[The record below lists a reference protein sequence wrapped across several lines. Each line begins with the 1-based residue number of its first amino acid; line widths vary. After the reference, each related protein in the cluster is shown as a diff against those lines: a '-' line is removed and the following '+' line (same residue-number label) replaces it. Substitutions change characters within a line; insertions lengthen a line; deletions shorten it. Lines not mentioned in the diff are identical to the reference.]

1 MIERVARIGASHLST
16 HGGCRNG
23 AVCRAAARLRGAARE
38 RKLMRKGG
46 RAEGRKGGRA
56 EGRTG
61 GRADGRTG
69 GRAAGGSRR
78 ARGTRIPRR
87 HASPAFAARKRITGH
102 RITQH
107 RITERG
113 HTT

>member
-1 MIERVARIGASHLST
+1 MIERVARIGASYLST

-23 AVCRAAARLRGAARE
+23 AVCRAAARLRRTARE
-38 RKLMRKGG
+38 RKLM
-46 RAEGRKGGRA
+46 
-56 EGRTG
+56 RTG

-69 GRAAGGSRR
+69 GRADGRRVAGGSRR

>member
-38 RKLMRKGG
+38 RKLMR
-46 RAEGRKGGRA
+46 
-56 EGRTG
+56 TG

-69 GRAAGGSRR
+69 GRADGRR
-78 ARGTRIPRR
+78 AAADGHVAREIPRR

>member
-38 RKLMRKGG
+38 RKLMRTGG
-46 RAEGRKGGRA
+46 RAD
-56 EGRTG
+56 GRTG

-69 GRAAGGSRR
+69 GRADGRR
-78 ARGTRIPRR
+78 AAADGHVAREIPRR

>member
-1 MIERVARIGASHLST
+1 MIDRVARIGASYLST

-56 EGRTG
+56 EGRK
-61 GRADGRTG
+61 
-69 GRAAGGSRR
+69 GGSRR

>member
-1 MIERVARIGASHLST
+1 MIERVARIGASYLST

-23 AVCRAAARLRGAARE
+23 AVCRAAARLRRTARE
-38 RKLMRKGG
+38 RKLMRTGG
-46 RAEGRKGGRA
+46 RAD
-56 EGRTG
+56 GRTG

-69 GRAAGGSRR
+69 GRAAGGGWR
-78 ARGTRIPRR
+78 AAADGHVAREIPRR

>member
-38 RKLMRKGG
+38 RKLMRK
-46 RAEGRKGGRA
+46 
-56 EGRTG
+56 G

>member
-1 MIERVARIGASHLST
+1 MIERVARIGASYLST

-38 RKLMRKGG
+38 RKLMRTGG
-46 RAEGRKGGRA
+46 RAD
-56 EGRTG
+56 GRTG

-69 GRAAGGSRR
+69 GRADGRTGGSRR

>member
-1 MIERVARIGASHLST
+1 MIDRVARIGASYLST

-56 EGRTG
+56 EGRKG
-61 GRADGRTG
+61 AAADGHV
-69 GRAAGGSRR
+69 
-78 ARGTRIPRR
+78 AREIPRR

>member
-61 GRADGRTG
+61 GRV
-69 GRAAGGSRR
+69 AGGSRR

>member
-1 MIERVARIGASHLST
+1 MIDRVARIGASHLST

-23 AVCRAAARLRGAARE
+23 AVCRAAARLRRTARE
-38 RKLMRKGG
+38 RKLM
-46 RAEGRKGGRA
+46 
-56 EGRTG
+56 RTG
-61 GRADGRTG
+61 GRADGRT
-69 GRAAGGSRR
+69 GGSRR

>member
-56 EGRTG
+56 EGRK
-61 GRADGRTG
+61 
-69 GRAAGGSRR
+69 GGSRR

>member
-23 AVCRAAARLRGAARE
+23 AVCRAAARLRGTARE
-38 RKLMRKGG
+38 RKLM
-46 RAEGRKGGRA
+46 
-56 EGRTG
+56 RTG

-69 GRAAGGSRR
+69 GRADGRTGGSRR
-78 ARGTRIPRR
+78 ARGTQIPRR

>member
-1 MIERVARIGASHLST
+1 MIDRVARIGASYLST

-56 EGRTG
+56 
-61 GRADGRTG
+61 DGR
-69 GRAAGGSRR
+69 RAAGGSRR

-87 HASPAFAARKRITGH
+87 HASPAFAARKRITQH

>member
-1 MIERVARIGASHLST
+1 MIDRIARIGASYLST

-56 EGRTG
+56 EGRK
-61 GRADGRTG
+61 
-69 GRAAGGSRR
+69 GGSRR

-87 HASPAFAARKRITGH
+87 HASPAFAARKRIT
-102 RITQH
+102 QH

>member
-46 RAEGRKGGRA
+46 RAEGRKGGRV
-56 EGRTG
+56 
-61 GRADGRTG
+61 
-69 GRAAGGSRR
+69 AGGSRR

>member
-1 MIERVARIGASHLST
+1 MIDRVARIGASYLST

-56 EGRTG
+56 EGRK
-61 GRADGRTG
+61 G
-69 GRAAGGSRR
+69 GRAAADGHV
-78 ARGTRIPRR
+78 AREIPRR

>member
-56 EGRTG
+56 EGRKG
-61 GRADGRTG
+61 GRV
-69 GRAAGGSRR
+69 AGGSRR

>member
-1 MIERVARIGASHLST
+1 MIERVARIGASYLST

-23 AVCRAAARLRGAARE
+23 AVCRAAARLRRTARE
-38 RKLMRKGG
+38 RKLM
-46 RAEGRKGGRA
+46 
-56 EGRTG
+56 RTG

-69 GRAAGGSRR
+69 GRADGRTGGGWR
-78 ARGTRIPRR
+78 AAADGHVAREIPRR

>member
-56 EGRTG
+56 DGR
-61 GRADGRTG
+61 RAAADGHV
-69 GRAAGGSRR
+69 
-78 ARGTRIPRR
+78 AREIPRR

-102 RITQH
+102 RIT
-107 RITERG
+107 ERG

>member
-1 MIERVARIGASHLST
+1 MIDRVARIGASYLST

-56 EGRTG
+56 EGRKG
-61 GRADGRTG
+61 GRAEGRK
-69 GRAAGGSRR
+69 GGSRR

>member
-1 MIERVARIGASHLST
+1 MIERVARIGASYLST

-23 AVCRAAARLRGAARE
+23 AVCRAAARLRRTARE
-38 RKLMRKGG
+38 RKLM
-46 RAEGRKGGRA
+46 
-56 EGRTG
+56 RTG

-69 GRAAGGSRR
+69 GRAAGGGWR
-78 ARGTRIPRR
+78 AAADGHVAREIPRR

>member
-1 MIERVARIGASHLST
+1 MIDRVARIGASYLST

-46 RAEGRKGGRA
+46 RAEGRRA
-56 EGRTG
+56 A
-61 GRADGRTG
+61 ADGHV
-69 GRAAGGSRR
+69 
-78 ARGTRIPRR
+78 AREIPRR

>member
-1 MIERVARIGASHLST
+1 MIDRVARIGASYLST

-56 EGRTG
+56 A
-61 GRADGRTG
+61 ADGHV
-69 GRAAGGSRR
+69 
-78 ARGTRIPRR
+78 AREIPRR

>member
-1 MIERVARIGASHLST
+1 MIERVARIGASYLST

-23 AVCRAAARLRGAARE
+23 AVCRAAARLRRTARE
-38 RKLMRKGG
+38 RKLM
-46 RAEGRKGGRA
+46 
-56 EGRTG
+56 RTG

-69 GRAAGGSRR
+69 GGWRAAADGHV
-78 ARGTRIPRR
+78 AREIPRR

>member
-23 AVCRAAARLRGAARE
+23 AVCRAAARLRRTARE
-38 RKLMRKGG
+38 RKLM
-46 RAEGRKGGRA
+46 
-56 EGRTG
+56 RTG

-69 GRAAGGSRR
+69 GRADGRTGGGWR
-78 ARGTRIPRR
+78 AAADGHVAREIPRR

>member
-23 AVCRAAARLRGAARE
+23 AVCRAAARLRRTARE
-38 RKLMRKGG
+38 RKLM
-46 RAEGRKGGRA
+46 
-56 EGRTG
+56 RTG

-69 GRAAGGSRR
+69 GRAAGGGWR
-78 ARGTRIPRR
+78 AAADGHVAREIPRR

>member
-1 MIERVARIGASHLST
+1 MIERVARIGASYLST

-23 AVCRAAARLRGAARE
+23 AVCRAAARLRRTARE
-38 RKLMRKGG
+38 RKLMR
-46 RAEGRKGGRA
+46 
-56 EGRTG
+56 
-61 GRADGRTG
+61 TG
-69 GRAAGGSRR
+69 GRAAADGHV
-78 ARGTRIPRR
+78 AREIPRR

>member
-23 AVCRAAARLRGAARE
+23 AVCRAAARLRRTARE
-38 RKLMRKGG
+38 RKLM
-46 RAEGRKGGRA
+46 
-56 EGRTG
+56 RTG

-69 GRAAGGSRR
+69 GRADGRR
-78 ARGTRIPRR
+78 AAADGHVAREIPRR

>member
-1 MIERVARIGASHLST
+1 MIERVARIGASYLST

-38 RKLMRKGG
+38 RKLMR
-46 RAEGRKGGRA
+46 
-56 EGRTG
+56 TG

-69 GRAAGGSRR
+69 GRADGRR
-78 ARGTRIPRR
+78 VAADGHVAREIPRR

-107 RITERG
+107 RITQHRITERG

>member
-1 MIERVARIGASHLST
+1 MIDRVARIGASYLST

-38 RKLMRKGG
+38 RKLMR
-46 RAEGRKGGRA
+46 
-56 EGRTG
+56 TG

-69 GRAAGGSRR
+69 GRADGRR
-78 ARGTRIPRR
+78 AAADGHVAREIPRR

>member
-1 MIERVARIGASHLST
+1 
-16 HGGCRNG
+16 
-23 AVCRAAARLRGAARE
+23 
-38 RKLMRKGG
+38 MRK
-46 RAEGRKGGRA
+46 
-56 EGRTG
+56 
-61 GRADGRTG
+61 G

>member
-1 MIERVARIGASHLST
+1 MIDRVARIGASYLST

-46 RAEGRKGGRA
+46 RAEGRKGG
-56 EGRTG
+56 
-61 GRADGRTG
+61 
-69 GRAAGGSRR
+69 SRR

-87 HASPAFAARKRITGH
+87 HASPAFAARKRITQHRITQH

>member
-1 MIERVARIGASHLST
+1 MIDRVARIGASYLST

-61 GRADGRTG
+61 G
-69 GRAAGGSRR
+69 SRR

>member
-1 MIERVARIGASHLST
+1 MIDRVARIGASYLST

-38 RKLMRKGG
+38 RKLMRTGG
-46 RAEGRKGGRA
+46 RAD
-56 EGRTG
+56 GRTG

-69 GRAAGGSRR
+69 GGWRAAADGHV
-78 ARGTRIPRR
+78 AREIPRR

>member
-23 AVCRAAARLRGAARE
+23 AVCRAAARLRRTARE
-38 RKLMRKGG
+38 RKLM
-46 RAEGRKGGRA
+46 
-56 EGRTG
+56 RTG
-61 GRADGRTG
+61 GRADGRRVAG
-69 GRAAGGSRR
+69 GGWRAAADGHV
-78 ARGTRIPRR
+78 AREIPRR